1 MEVEKGKLKVEKIS
15 NELYEVYSDGKVYQ
29 VINTEGV
36 WVCTCRGWYFNNK
49 CKHIEAVLEFIEN
62 G

>member
-1 MEVEKGKLKVEKIS
+1 MRAEERKVEKVS

-29 VINTEGV
+29 VINTEGE
-36 WVCTCRGWYFNNK
+36 WICTCRRWFLKGH
-49 CKHIEAVLEFIEN
+49 CKHIEAVERFIEN